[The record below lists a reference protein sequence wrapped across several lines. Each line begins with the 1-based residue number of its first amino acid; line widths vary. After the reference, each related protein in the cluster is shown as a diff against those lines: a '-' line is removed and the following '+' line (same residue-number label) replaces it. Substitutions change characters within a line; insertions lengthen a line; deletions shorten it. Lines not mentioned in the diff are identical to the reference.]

1 MGNVESLVAAKV
13 AQVRNKEGGKFKE
26 KEDEVKQLR
35 TKVSELEGTIRE
47 LKSRLERAP
56 SVKPGA
62 GGEGGTA
69 SDYAKELAEKE
80 RELQKSQKYCNY
92 LQDQVEDF
100 MAENKFLRSMG
111 DGIPDNFGKE
121 REKVKLK
128 DKAIID
134 DYKKLARVLQ
144 EDNYKLEAE
153 RAKLKHKI
161 KQLVSSGSKNT
172 APVSMDGVRDLDK
185 LSDAQREKVN
195 DFVWRLQASNVYEDE
210 ELDPFALLQENRALK
225 SENAELRDATQ
236 RGYGFIRDEL
246 ERLMTQNVPKGGAGL
261 SPEDLQALNAAQ
273 AETRAKLDELVP
285 LILKAA
291 AAGEQSAATL
301 QN

>member
-1 MGNVESLVAAKV
+1 MAAKV